1 MTIETLERKKA
12 TDFPQELLDLFHLYV
27 HGEIDRNAFL
37 AGAANFTTG
46 DVTASE
52 LFAAL
57 KPNYALAVQIPET
70 DARIAIG
77 EATVASPQG
86 NGSIKGYLVQP
97 AGAHGKLPAVL
108 VVHENRGLN
117 PYVKDV
123 ARRLATEG
131 YLAFAP
137 DSLSS
142 LGGYPGDDEKGG
154 ALFKSLDRDKMIE
167 DFVAAA
173 ALLGARSDVG
183 KVGVIGFCFGG
194 GVANTI
200 AVRMPTLAAAVPF
213 YGAAPAASD
222 VPKIKAA
229 VEAHYAELDTRLTSK
244 WPEYDAEMTKAH
256 VTHEGYVYPQTN
268 HGFHND
274 STPRYDE
281 AAAKLAWRR
290 TLSWFGTYQKS
301 A

>member
-1 MTIETLERKKA
+1 METLERKKA
-12 TDFPQELLDLFHLYV
+12 TDFPQELLDLFQLYV
-27 HGEIDRNAFL
+27 HAEINRDAFL
-37 AGAANFTTG
+37 AGAEKFAVG
-46 DVTASE
+46 DVTAND
-52 LFAAL
+52 LLAML
-57 KPNYALAVQIPET
+57 KPNYALAIQVPET
-70 DARIAIG
+70 DTRVVVG

-86 NGSIKGYLVQP
+86 NGSIKGYLVRP
-97 AGAHGKLPAVL
+97 ASTDGKLPAVL

-123 ARRLATEG
+123 ARRLAIEG

-142 LGGYPGDDEKGG
+142 AGGYPGDDEKGG
-154 ALFKSLDRDKMIE
+154 ELFASLSREKMIE
-167 DFVAAA
+167 DMVAAA
-173 ALLGARSDVG
+173 AWLGARSDVG

-200 AVRMPTLAAAVPF
+200 AVRMPTLAAAAPF
-213 YGAAPAASD
+213 YGSAPAATD
-222 VPKIKAA
+222 VPNIKAA
-229 VEAHYAELDTRLTSK
+229 VQAHYAELDTRLTSQ
-244 WPEYDAEMTKAH
+244 WPAYDAEMTAAH

-274 STPRYDE
+274 TTPRYDE
-281 AAAKLAWRR
+281 SAAKLAWSRV
-290 TLSWFGTYQKS
+290 LSWFGKYLKS